1 MKGFIRPVLWLT
13 LLSGA
18 VFYFGA
24 VHSARAQSSAR
35 AAAQQATEQWLT
47 LVDAGKYGESWDAA
61 APILKNNSGRKD
73 WIAYLKDKR
82 QRLGKVASRK
92 LLKAD
97 PLKNVPGLPPGR
109 FVGMQYLTSFEK
121 LKNGVEVVVPVL
133 DQDGKWR
140 VSEYVV
146 QPAQAQ

>member
-1 MKGFIRPVLWLT
+1 MNRLIRPVLYATLT
-13 LLSGA
+13 FAFVLGSGPA
-18 VFYFGA
+18 N
-24 VHSARAQSSAR
+24 SAQTPGNANG
-35 AAAQQATEQWLT
+35 AAQQATEQWLA

-61 APILKNNSGRKD
+61 APILKNTTGRKD

-82 QRLGKVASRK
+82 ERLGKMVSRK
-92 LLKAD
+92 LQKAD
-97 PLKNVPGLPPGR
+97 PLKNVPGLPPGQ
-109 FVGMQYLTSFEK
+109 FVGIQYRTSFEK
-121 LKNGVEVVVPVL
+121 LKNGVEVVIPVL

>member
-1 MKGFIRPVLWLT
+1 MNNCIRPALGAT
-13 LLSGA
+13 LLLGSLLGSGA
-18 VFYFGA
+18 A
-24 VHSARAQSSAR
+24 KAAQAQGSPN
-35 AAAQQATEQWLT
+35 AAAVQATEQWLA
-47 LVDAGKYGESWDAA
+47 LVDTGKYGESWDAA
-61 APILKNNSGRKD
+61 APMLKSSTGRKD

-82 QRLGKVASRK
+82 ERLGKVVSRK

-97 PLKNVPGLPPGR
+97 RLKNVPGLPPGQ

-140 VSEYVV
+140 ISEYVV
-146 QPAQAQ
+146 QSAQAQ

>member
-1 MKGFIRPVLWLT
+1 
-13 LLSGA
+13 LLGSL
-18 VFYFGA
+18 FGP
-24 VHSARAQSSAR
+24 RAAKAAQAQGSPN
-35 AAAQQATEQWLT
+35 AAAQQAAEQWLT
-47 LVDAGKYGESWDAA
+47 LVDAGKYAESWDAA
-61 APILKNNSGRKD
+61 APILKNNTGRKD

-82 QRLGKVASRK
+82 ERLGKVVTRK

-97 PLKNVPGLPPGR
+97 PLKNVPGLPPGQ

-121 LKNGVEVVVPVL
+121 LKKGVEVVVPVL

-146 QPAQAQ
+146 QPAQAR

>member
-1 MKGFIRPVLWLT
+1 MNSFFRLVLRSALLLGALLCVGVSRP
-13 LLSGA
+13 A
-18 VFYFGA
+18 F
-24 VHSARAQSSAR
+24 AQSGSN
-35 AAAQQATEQWLT
+35 AAAQQAAEQWLA

-61 APILKNNSGRKD
+61 APILKSTSGRKD

-82 QRLGKVASRK
+82 ERLGKAVSRK

-97 PLKNVPGLPPGR
+97 PLKNVPGLPPGQ
-109 FVGMQYLTSFEK
+109 FVGMQYRTSFEK

-146 QPAQAQ
+146 QPAQSQ

>member
-1 MKGFIRPVLWLT
+1 MNNFSRRALWAT
-13 LLSGA
+13 LLWAPLLSCGVANAAQAPSGPN
-18 VFYFGA
+18 
-24 VHSARAQSSAR
+24 
-35 AAAQQATEQWLT
+35 AAAVQATEQWLG

-61 APILKNNSGRKD
+61 APMLKNTTGRKD

-82 QRLGKVASRK
+82 ERLGKVASRK

-97 PLKNVPGLPPGR
+97 PLKNVPGLPPGQ
-109 FVGMQYLTSFEK
+109 FVGMQYLTAFEK
-121 LKNGVEVVVPVL
+121 LKKGVEVVVPVL

>member
-1 MKGFIRPVLWLT
+1 MNSFIRSALCAA
-13 LLSGA
+13 LLSVSFLGLGA
-18 VFYFGA
+18 LKAAYPQA
-24 VHSARAQSSAR
+24 APNT
-35 AAAQQATEQWLT
+35 AAQQATEQWLA
-47 LVDAGKYGESWDAA
+47 LVDAGKYAESWDAA
-61 APILKNNSGRKD
+61 APILKNTSGRKD

-82 QRLGKVASRK
+82 ERLGKVVSRK
-92 LLKAD
+92 LLKAEA
-97 PLKNVPGLPPGR
+97 LKNVPGLPPGQ
-109 FVGMQYLTSFEK
+109 FVGMQYRTSFEK